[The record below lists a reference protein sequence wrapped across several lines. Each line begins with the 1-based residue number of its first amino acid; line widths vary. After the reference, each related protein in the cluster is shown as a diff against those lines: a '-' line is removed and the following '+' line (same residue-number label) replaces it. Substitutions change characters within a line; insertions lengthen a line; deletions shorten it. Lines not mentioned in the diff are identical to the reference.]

1 MDTWNWLQTNVF
13 GLLMSPFKIGAASSP
28 GSKENNLRMGLHGR
42 AHLLW
47 NFRPLKWEIFELQ
60 IQWEQFLRGKS
71 CGETS
76 LTATQV
82 SGDMASVLTLAAH
95 CCWQIKHR
103 VSFFSPLLFPIF
115 LKSEFQNYLNE
126 GHGGHWCFLACCKL
140 LSSPCLFPT
149 SVLGDM
155 GAFSRLCQCFQLSK
169 WHVPS

>member
-13 GLLMSPFKIGAASSP
+13 GLLMFPFKIGTASSPP

-103 VSFFSPLLFPIF
+103 VSFFSPLLFPTF

-155 GAFSRLCQCFQLSK
+155 GAFSSLS
-169 WHVPS
+169 VFSA